1 MKKFLISGILILS
14 SMAAMAGGL
23 VTNTN
28 MSVAYLRN
36 PAREGAIDV
45 DGVYFNPA
53 GTAFLSEG
61 LHAYVSLQTA
71 MQERIGEVDFAPL
84 ALNKNHLGKPSRSY
98 KGTTLAPVIPAIY
111 LAYNWDRWNVQAAFN
126 IVGGGG
132 KAKYKEGIGQF
143 EALVASKA
151 IQLKGGLSQLMG
163 LNENVAYSLNSSITG
178 ESYQYGFYLGTSFE
192 ILKDHLAVSLGA
204 QCVYAKNHYTGGL
217 TDMQLWMGENFSTPA
232 YDYLTTLASQMA
244 AAGATLPTGAT
255 AMLGALQNISDVTLD
270 ATMKGFSATPIIG
283 IDYQINSKVNL
294 SLRYQARTFLKL
306 KTTADNKI
314 ADPSVEEAL
323 ANFSDGKKVRSDI
336 PSYYLFGFQYTPIEQ
351 LRLALSYRSFN
362 EKRAKRDMV
371 NNANKK
377 NEGTDEYCFGI
388 EWDIFKYLTF
398 SCGYQ
403 GCFFGQSD
411 AEYSELDFQLDSNS
425 ILAGFRVN
433 LGDHWKIDLGYM
445 HTFYVPQTITKQM
458 AEDGSLPYK
467 TRYDRKNTVFGIGL
481 SCAF

>member
-1 MKKFLISGILILS
+1 MKKNLILGLLIFS

-36 PAREGAIDV
+36 PAREGAIDE

-53 GTAFLSEG
+53 GTAFLSDG
-61 LHAYVSLQTA
+61 LHACVSLQTA
-71 MQERIGEVDFAPL
+71 MQERIGEVTFDPL
-84 ALNKNHLGKPSRSY
+84 ALNKNHLNEASRSY

-111 LAYNWDRWNVQAAFN
+111 LTYNWDRWNVQAAFN

-132 KAKYKEGIGQF
+132 KAKYEEGIGQF
-143 EALVASKA
+143 EALVAGKA
-151 IQLKGGLSQLMG
+151 IQLKGGLSQLMN
-163 LNENVAYSLNSSITG
+163 LDENVAYSLNSNVTG
-178 ESYQYGFYLGTSFE
+178 ESYQYVFYLGTSFE
-192 ILKDHLAVSLGA
+192 IIREHLAVSLGA

-217 TDMQLWMGENFSTPA
+217 TDMQLWMGENFGTPA
-232 YDYLTTLASQMA
+232 YDYLMVLAGQMA
-244 AAGATLPTGAT
+244 AAGGTLPTGAT
-255 AMLGALQNISDVTLD
+255 AMLGAIQNIPDITLD
-270 ATMKGFSATPIIG
+270 ATQKGFSATPVIG
-283 IDYQINSKVNL
+283 LDYQINSKFNL
-294 SLRYQARTFLKL
+294 SVRYQARTFLKL
-306 KTTADNKI
+306 KTKANNS
-314 ADPSVEEAL
+314 ASSESLLP
-323 ANFSDGKKVRSDI
+323 NFSDGKELRSDI

-411 AEYSELDFQLDSNS
+411 EEFSELDFQVNSNS